1 MSRILFGFSLV
12 VALVTAST
20 AEGDGA
26 PKEKGAQPK
35 KKAAPKKDSV
45 EELMRRKLTNA
56 QKALEGIATNDYDK
70 IAKHAEELMEI
81 SRQARWKVMRTPVY
95 ELYSMQFREG
105 AEAMVK
111 SAKRKNIE
119 GAALGYVD
127 LTLTCVKCHKHV
139 REKRV
144 ARGE

>member
-12 VALVTAST
+12 VALLTAST
-20 AEGDGA
+20 AEADGA
-26 PKEKGAQPK
+26 PKEKGALPK
-35 KKAAPKKDSV
+35 KKAAPKKDTV

-70 IAKHAEELMEI
+70 IVKHAEELIEI
-81 SRQARWKVMRTPVY
+81 SRQARWKVMKTPVY

-111 SAKRKNIE
+111 SAKRKNVE

-144 ARGE
+144 ARAE